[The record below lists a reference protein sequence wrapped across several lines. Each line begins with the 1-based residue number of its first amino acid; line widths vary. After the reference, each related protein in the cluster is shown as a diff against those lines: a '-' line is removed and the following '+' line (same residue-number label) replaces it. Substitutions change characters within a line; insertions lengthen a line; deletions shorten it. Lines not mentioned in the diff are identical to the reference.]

1 MATLELAT
9 VRPSD
14 SAPIKGRYV
23 TLEAFREDHVPNLW
37 THFEPGPVSELF
49 RYIPV
54 PVAKNA
60 EELGI
65 LMLNLPSKHGFVLY
79 AIVGDPRHL
88 NPSQQQRPPTAAR
101 ETLGVIGFLDIR
113 PQYRALETGAVIFS
127 PVLQRT
133 AAATEAHYLL
143 LRHVLDKDPQS
154 DSEPYSRVA
163 YKCNTLNDKSRR
175 AAERLGYVYEGTFRK
190 HMVVDGRPR
199 SSDWL
204 SIIDDDW
211 PLVKHALEK
220 WLDEN
225 NFDADGRQ
233 LRTLESIRD
242 SL

>member
-1 MATLELAT
+1 MTTPELAI
-9 VRPSD
+9 VCPSD
-14 SAPIKGRYV
+14 SVPIKGRYV
-23 TLEAFREDHVPNLW
+23 TLEAFREDHAPSLW

-60 EELGI
+60 KELEA
-65 LMLNLPSKHGFVLY
+65 LMLSLPSKYGFVLY
-79 AIVGDPRHL
+79 AIVGDP
-88 NPSQQQRPPTAAR
+88 PAR

-127 PVLQRT
+127 PALQRT

-143 LRHVLDKDPQS
+143 LRHVLDKDPRS
-154 DSEPYSRVA
+154 DHEPYSRVA
-163 YKCNTLNDKSRR
+163 YKCHTLNGKSRR

-211 PLVKHALEK
+211 PLVKRALEG

-233 LRTLESIRD
+233 LRTLENIRN

>member
-1 MATLELAT
+1 MTSLEPAT

-14 SAPIKGRYV
+14 SAPIEGRYV
-23 TLEAFREDHVPNLW
+23 TLEAFGEDHVPSLW
-37 THFEPGPVSELF
+37 THFEPAPVSELF

-54 PVAKNA
+54 PVARNE
-60 EELGI
+60 EELGA
-65 LMLNLPSKHGFVLY
+65 LMLSLPSKSGFVLY

-88 NPSQQQRPPTAAR
+88 NPTQHQRPLAAAR

-127 PVLQRT
+127 PALQRT

-143 LRHVLDKDPQS
+143 LRHVLDKDPWS
-154 DSEPYSRVA
+154 DHEPYSRVA
-163 YKCNTLNDKSRR
+163 YKCHTLNGKSRR

-211 PLVKHALEK
+211 PLVKRALEG

-233 LRTLESIRD
+233 LRTLENIRN